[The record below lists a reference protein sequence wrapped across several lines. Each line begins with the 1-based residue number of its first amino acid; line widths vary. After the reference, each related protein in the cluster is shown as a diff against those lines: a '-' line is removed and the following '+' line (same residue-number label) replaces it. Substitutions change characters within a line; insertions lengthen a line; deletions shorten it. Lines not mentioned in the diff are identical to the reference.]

1 MANVSVW
8 ITSGSNGERERT
20 REREREREKSGIITL
35 ERALLA
41 RTLIGQPTVY
51 LLARKSKN
59 LPGNWLDF
67 FVRTLK
73 SVCIP
78 IGKTVCL
85 PNVTAIGRRLF
96 AD

>member
-8 ITSGSNGERERT
+8 ITSGSNE
-20 REREREREKSGIITL
+20 EREKSGIITL

-51 LLARKSKN
+51 LLARKREN

-78 IGKTVCL
+78 IGKRVCL
-85 PNVTAIGRRLF
+85 PNLKAISRRLF
-96 AD
+96 SV